1 MTKIDTHEI
10 EVYQAQA
17 DELEKQAVKLSIAS
31 PEENA
36 IVIELKAKL
45 SKLAKDIK
53 NRKEEITKPLNTALR
68 SIRALWAPLEDAVEM
83 RENAVGR
90 ALIDYKNQVEAEAR
104 KQEER
109 IAARVEKGTMKL
121 ETAEKKIDN
130 LPKIQNT
137 THTTEGQVQFR
148 KIPKVRITNRDLIPD
163 EYWIIDEVRL
173 RQAIITGGK
182 VVPGAEMY
190 YEERV

>member
-1 MTKIDTHEI
+1 MQKIDTKDIEI
-10 EVYQAQA
+10 YQSQA
-17 DELEKQAVKLSIAS
+17 DELEKQATNLSITS

-36 IVIELKAKL
+36 KAIEVKAKL
-45 SKLAKDIK
+45 SKLAKEIK

-90 ALIDYKNQVEAEAR
+90 ALLDYKSKVDAETRKKEA
-104 KQEER
+104 Q
-109 IAARVEKGTMKL
+109 IAARVEKGTMRL
-121 ETAEKKIDN
+121 DTAEKKLDN

-148 KIPKVRITNRDLIPD
+148 KIPKMRIIDRDLVPD
-163 EYWIIDEVRL
+163 SYWIIDEVRL
-173 RQAIITGGK
+173 RQAVVSGI
-182 VVPGAEMY
+182 VVPGAELY
-190 YEERV
+190 FEERV